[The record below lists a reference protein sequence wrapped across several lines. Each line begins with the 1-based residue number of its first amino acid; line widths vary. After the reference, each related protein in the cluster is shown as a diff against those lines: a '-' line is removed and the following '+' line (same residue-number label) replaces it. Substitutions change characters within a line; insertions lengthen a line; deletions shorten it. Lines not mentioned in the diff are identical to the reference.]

1 MPFRV
6 SSTDAGGLISRH
18 NHCDQPPSDNADW
31 EAVTAALG
39 ELGFHVQA
47 GRTPAAAD
55 VVLAAQLRLRYWRRQ
70 LPCGRLAST
79 SGDTM
84 CCHSTG
90 LGVSRSE
97 APKQLGDQHCGIQPV
112 ATLQQQ
118 SRSES
123 LVRQR
128 IQLIKSARDYLLGCS
143 CRHLFAVTD
152 SQ

>member
-18 NHCDQPPSDNADW
+18 NHCDQPPSDTADW

-47 GRTPAAAD
+47 GRTPAADD

-90 LGVSRSE
+90 MGVSRSE
-97 APKQLGDQHCGIQPV
+97 APKQLGDQHCDIQPV
-112 ATLQQQ
+112 TTLEQQ

-123 LVRQR
+123 LVRHR
-128 IQLIKSARDYLLGCS
+128 IRSIKSARDYLLAWNRRS
-143 CRHLFAVTD
+143 VLAAID